1 MLRLSVCLILLFA
14 LTESAYALRCGNN
27 LIAYGDY
34 IEEVR
39 AHCGDPLAIDRY
51 SVFLEKQISIASRNR
66 FENKEQDQYIRNAN
80 TGEIFQNEQIE
91 IVVEEW
97 FYNFGPR
104 KFTRRLYFENGF
116 LVEIENL
123 RRGFIP
129 RR

>member
-1 MLRLSVCLILLFA
+1 MKRIFLSLLFVFA
-14 LTESAYALRCGNN
+14 ISEQAYALRCGNN
-27 LIAYGDY
+27 IIAYGDY

-39 AHCGDPLAIDRY
+39 AHCGDPLAIDTY
-51 SVFLEKQISIASRNR
+51 SIFLEKQVAITARNLLANR
-66 FENKEQDQYIRNAN
+66 KQHQLIRNASS
-80 TGEIFQNEQIE
+80 GEIFENEQIE

>member
-1 MLRLSVCLILLFA
+1 MLRLSISIFLLFVLA
-14 LTESAYALRCGNN
+14 ESAHALRCGNN
-27 LIAYGDY
+27 LVTHGDY

-39 AHCGDPLAIDRY
+39 AHCGDPLAIDTY
-51 SVFLEKQISIASRNR
+51 SIFLEKQVSITARNR
-66 FENKEQDQYIRNAN
+66 FENRESDQLIRNAS
-80 TGEIFQNEQIE
+80 TGEIFKNEQIE

-104 KFTRRLYFENGF
+104 KFTRRLYFKNGF
-116 LVEIENL
+116 LVKIETL

>member
-1 MLRLSVCLILLFA
+1 MKHVFLSLLFLVTISEQA
-14 LTESAYALRCGNN
+14 FALRCGNN
-27 LIAYGDY
+27 LVAYGDY

-39 AHCGDPLAIDRY
+39 AHCGDPLAIDTY
-51 SVFLEKQISIASRNR
+51 SIFLEKQVAISSRNR
-66 FENKEQDQYIRNAN
+66 FENRESKELIRNVN
-80 TGEIFQNEQIE
+80 TGEIFENEQIE